1 MNQKPSISN
10 KEIELS
16 VVIPYSSAH
25 KYDSPKEIY
34 DAYKEMLDSI
44 GLNYEIIV
52 IIDGEQD
59 GFKSEIKKI
68 YELKEAGGDIK
79 IIKLARW
86 FGEGTALSI
95 AFDHSCGEKILT
107 LPPYKQVEISE
118 IPGLIDA
125 LQHNDMVIGNRWPR
139 LDGLLNRVQSKIFH
153 YLVCFRGDI
162 KFHDMGCNVRCFK
175 RRILEKVHIYGEQHR
190 FFPILVH
197 RYGYKV
203 LEFDITQ
210 SKEDV
215 FQKLYPFGT
224 YLRRYMDLVSVFFLV
239 KFTKKPLRFFGI
251 SGVFIL
257 FLGTLL
263 SIYLFV
269 ERIFFHIPLRNRP
282 MLLLD
287 LLFFVI
293 GVQLFAIG
301 LIGEIIIFTHARE
314 LKDYTIEKIIN

>member
-1 MNQKPSISN
+1 MDQKPLSSN
-10 KEIELS
+10 KDIELS
-16 VVIPYSSAH
+16 VIIPYSSAQ

-34 DAYKEMLDSI
+34 GAYKEMLDSI
-44 GLNYEIIV
+44 GLNYEVIV

-59 GFKSEIKKI
+59 DFKTEIKKV

-95 AFDHSCGEKILT
+95 AFEHSCGEKILT
-107 LPPYKQVEISE
+107 LPPYKQVEINE

-125 LQHNDMVIGNRWPR
+125 LQDNDMVTGKRWPR
-139 LDGLLNRVQSKIFH
+139 LDSLLNRVQSKIFH
-153 YLVCFRGDI
+153 YLACFRGDF

-190 FFPILVH
+190 FFPLLVH

-203 LEFDITQ
+203 LEFNITQ
-210 SKEDV
+210 SEKDT

-224 YLRRYMDLVSVFFLV
+224 YLRRCMDLISVFFLV

-251 SGVFIL
+251 AGGVTF
-257 FLGTLL
+257 FLGAVL

-269 ERIFFHIPLRNRP
+269 ERIFLHVPLRNRP
-282 MLLLD
+282 LLLLD
-287 LLFFVI
+287 LLLFVLGI
-293 GVQLFAIG
+293 QLFAIG